1 MSPIKNIYTPQQI
14 EVMKLNGQEA
24 FLLLLR
30 LYDDSCKGGINRN
43 LILEDVKTLFKTL
56 DLPL

>member
-14 EVMKLNGQEA
+14 EVMKLNGPEA
-24 FLLLLR
+24 FLLLVR

-43 LILEDVKTLFKTL
+43 LILADVKALFVGL
-56 DLPL
+56 QLPL